1 MVVSGHANVSSTT
14 SDVTKKR
21 NHLVPPKQP
30 ARTTS
35 TTPELVPGT
44 VPLVRRHLESRG
56 FSPTVTTVMEA
67 SWRPRTR
74 KQYSS
79 YLAKW
84 ELYCGKRDIN
94 PFCPSVTEGI
104 NFLGELFNQ
113 GIGYSGLNTARS
125 ALSTIVV
132 LSNNASFGTHPLV
145 CRFMKGVFEMRP
157 SLPRYKDIW
166 DVSTVLEYLKTLHP
180 PEDLTLKELTLK
192 LTMLLALL
200 SAQRCQTLQAL
211 SIGNMV
217 LTDEK
222 CSFHFSKPLK
232 TSRPGKHL
240 DPPVVTS
247 FTPDASLCVITIL
260 QAYLNKTQTLRGN
273 CEQLLISFQ
282 KPYKGVTIDTI
293 SRWLRIVLKL
303 AGIDTAKFTGY
314 STRAASTSAANRTNI
329 PITKMLD
336 GVMLPLSISSTTNQ

>member
-1 MVVSGHANVSSTT
+1 M
-14 SDVTKKR
+14 
-21 NHLVPPKQP
+21 
-30 ARTTS
+30 
-35 TTPELVPGT
+35 
-44 VPLVRRHLESRG
+44 
-56 FSPTVTTVMEA
+56 
-67 SWRPRTR
+67 
-74 KQYSS
+74 
-79 YLAKW
+79 
-84 ELYCGKRDIN
+84 
-94 PFCPSVTEGI
+94 
-104 NFLGELFNQ
+104 GELFNQ

-222 CSFHFSKPLK
+222 CTFHFSKPLK

-240 DPPVVTS
+240 DPLVVTS
-247 FTPDASLCVITIL
+247 FTPDASLLCVITIL
-260 QAYLNKTQTLRGN
+260 QAYLNKTRTLRGN

-329 PITKMLD
+329 PITKILESAGWSNATTFNKFYNKPVND
-336 GVMLPLSISSTTNQ
+336 SNNFGQLLLSSITNSGDD